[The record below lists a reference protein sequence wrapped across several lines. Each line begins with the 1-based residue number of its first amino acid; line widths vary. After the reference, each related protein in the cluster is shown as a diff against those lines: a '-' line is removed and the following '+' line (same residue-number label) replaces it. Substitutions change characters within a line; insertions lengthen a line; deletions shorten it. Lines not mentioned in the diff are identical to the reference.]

1 MISWC
6 GVHRSRAKDLLH
18 LQDTT
23 SNPVPPGIL
32 SNSATR
38 LKKTEKYRLHFHQ
51 RDTVAV
57 SHILQ
62 SWYKLRNSGTK
73 RFAFVLFTSP
83 GDTETQSQD
92 RWWFAESREKKK
104 SVCVSA
110 EKGAES
116 ERWRSAEWRVRVF
129 MRACLKQ
136 AGANLTFSSFRRRWR
151 RGAAHTCSHRKHGQ
165 GGSPSAAVIQDK
177 SFF

>member
-1 MISWC
+1 MVWGSSEQSEGLTPFAGYDVQPSSAWD
-6 GVHRSRAKDLLH
+6 SFEF
-18 LQDTT
+18 
-23 SNPVPPGIL
+23 SN
-32 SNSATR
+32 T
-38 LKKTEKYRLHFHQ
+38 TEKDRKISITFSSERHCRSLPHL
-51 RDTVAV
+51 TVLIQAEE
-57 SHILQ
+57 
-62 SWYKLRNSGTK
+62 LRNQTIHLRSLYVTRRHWNPESGQMVVCWVSEK
-73 RFAFVLFTSP
+73 
-83 GDTETQSQD
+83 
-92 RWWFAESREKKK
+92 KKK

-151 RGAAHTCSHRKHGQ
+151 RGAAHNCSHRKHRQ